1 MTMTMDDAWHE
12 AMAACQVYGALAR
25 RRGVDRGID
34 QAPAELMAKIAE
46 RLGDSFQYEPE
57 AIGALRG
64 VGLEVARQVAV
75 EKIGVDV
82 PYVELERF
90 RQRVERA
97 LEDLAL
103 AWVDLRYGVE
113 YAEDRIKPGLDTV

>member
-25 RRGVDRGID
+25 R
-34 QAPAELMAKIAE
+34 
-46 RLGDSFQYEPE
+46 
-57 AIGALRG
+57 RG